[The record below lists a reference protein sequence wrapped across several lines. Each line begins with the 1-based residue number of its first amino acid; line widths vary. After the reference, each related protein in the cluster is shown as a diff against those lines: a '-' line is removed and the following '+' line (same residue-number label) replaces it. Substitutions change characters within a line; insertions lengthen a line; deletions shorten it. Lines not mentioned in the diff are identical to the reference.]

1 MPKRHRR
8 HGTAMKRE
16 IVEAYFR
23 GEAMRALSQKHDVC
37 RTPIP
42 IWVEKYERGEF
53 DEDAV
58 EAELLPEYE
67 TRIAALAC
75 CASPTLAQTQHFLD
89 ARETNERLIALY
101 DKAADLCV
109 RNPNRDVEVAV
120 ACQSMA
126 IYGMALNERGLC
138 RGKQDEANAFHRWH
152 ACEAG
157 STRFPQIGLPEGF
170 Q

>member
-1 MPKRHRR
+1 MKMIQDIEGRIQVRR
-8 HGTAMKRE
+8 RTARRLRK
-16 IVEAYFR
+16 V
-23 GEAMRALSQKHDVC
+23 ALLIL
-37 RTPIP
+37 T
-42 IWVEKYERGEF
+42 G
-53 DEDAV
+53 
-58 EAELLPEYE
+58 
-67 TRIAALAC
+67 
-75 CASPTLAQTQHFLD
+75 CASPTLAQTQHFPD

-157 STRFPQIGLPEGF
+157 SMRFPQVDLPAGF